1 MTLHLCTFIKE
12 NNNGGNSYCSFD
24 RNHLWET
31 NGHRSH
37 DMAILTLDKEL
48 VLGPR
53 AFPICLPFDKEQM
66 LDKVRSKYLE
76 RSLF

>member
-1 MTLHLCTFIKE
+1 MVEIVIVRKIDP
-12 NNNGGNSYCSFD
+12 NP
-24 RNHLWET
+24 LWET
-31 NGHRSH
+31 NGYSSH
-37 DMAILTLDKEL
+37 DMAILTLDKEIEF
-48 VLGPR
+48 GPR